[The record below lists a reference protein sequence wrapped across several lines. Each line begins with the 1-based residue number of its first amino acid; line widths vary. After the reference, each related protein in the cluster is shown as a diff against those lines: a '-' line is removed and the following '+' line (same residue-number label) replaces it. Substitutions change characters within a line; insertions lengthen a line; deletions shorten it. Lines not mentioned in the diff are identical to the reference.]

1 MFVLSWLELPSKEVW
16 EARQKWF
23 EAMENSFVNE
33 RASYGLSD
41 QACALVGEAQVAFCA
56 GSWIT
61 VLVMAIATIESHIAE
76 FGHSDFADNSTL
88 QKLRRRRNSIVHLS
102 PKHPGISV
110 DQQWQN
116 RTQLEAEAKE
126 AVRLMFEVFYS
137 DIGT

>member
-1 MFVLSWLELPSKEVW
+1 MVDSSWLELPSKEAW

-23 EAMENSFVNE
+23 ETTENSFLDE

-41 QACALVGEAQVAFCA
+41 QSCALVGEVQVAFCA
-56 GSWIT
+56 GAWIT
-61 VLVMAIATIESHIAE
+61 VLVMAIAVIESHLAE
-76 FGHSDFADNSTL
+76 FGHSDFTDNPTL
-88 QKLRRRRNSIVHLS
+88 QRLRGRRNSIVHLN

-110 DQQWQN
+110 DQQWLN
-116 RTQLEAEAKE
+116 RIQLEAEAKE